1 MLSCSCTRWDF
12 QRAITIGKVHFVA
25 VFSPPPI
32 PNLLFYVIS
41 YLLSFFF
48 FKCQLCK
55 VYLAFENHS
64 EILARASSVVNAG
77 LVIRANLSVVL
88 LLQVADWN
96 TLAGGRGARLD
107 ATCCSPGGL
116 TPVSPVLGLVA
127 GERRR
132 IYVMIWFTVNDIS
145 PRCDRWIVLGGC
157 HELFFLPSGLWS

>member
-1 MLSCSCTRWDF
+1 MRFSESNYNWKSSFCCGVFPPTNSQFAILCHILSAF
-12 QRAITIGKVHFVA
+12 F
-25 VFSPPPI
+25 
-32 PNLLFYVIS
+32 
-41 YLLSFFF
+41 FFF